1 MNLTAQL
8 AAGIADLGVAVPP
21 ETQTRLLQYLAL
33 IQKWNRVHN
42 LTALREPETMLVRH
56 VLDSLSILPHVM
68 GPRVADVGSGA
79 GLPGIPLA
87 LARPEWRVVLIES
100 IHKKAVFL
108 QQACIE
114 LKLENVEVAAER
126 VEHYHAPDA
135 FDSVVSRAF
144 SDLADFVRLAGH
156 LCAAGDAGGRL
167 LAMKGLYPHEELAQ
181 LPGQFVVE
189 KILPVAVPGLGSAR
203 HLVVIKRA
211 HA

>member
-1 MNLTAQL
+1 MNLPALL
-8 AAGIADLGVAVPP
+8 AKGLADLGVEVPP
-21 ETQTRLLQYLAL
+21 EAQSRLLQFLVL
-33 IQKWNRVHN
+33 LQKWNLVHN

-56 VLDSLSILPHVM
+56 VLDSLSILPYIV

-79 GLPGIPLA
+79 GLPGIILA
-87 LARPEWRVVLIES
+87 VARPEWRVVLIES

-108 QQACIE
+108 QQARIE

-126 VEHYHAPDA
+126 VEHYHPDTA

-144 SDLADFVRLAGH
+144 SDLADFARLAGH
-156 LCAAGDAGGRL
+156 LCVAGNEDGRL

-181 LPGQFVVE
+181 LPAEFVVE
-189 KILPVAVPGLGSAR
+189 KILPVTVPGLGSER

-211 HA
+211 

>member
-1 MNLTAQL
+1 MNLTAPL
-8 AAGIADLGVAVPP
+8 AAGIADLGTAVPS

-56 VLDSLSILPHVM
+56 VLDSLSILPYVM

-126 VEHYHAPDA
+126 VEHYHAAA

-156 LCAAGDAGGRL
+156 LCAAGDAGGRF
-167 LAMKGLYPHEELAQ
+167 LAMKGLYPHEELTQ
-181 LPGQFVVE
+181 LPAEFVVE
-189 KILPVAVPGLGSAR
+189 KILPVVVPSLGSER

-211 HA
+211 

>member
-1 MNLTAQL
+1 MNLTALL
-8 AAGIADLGVAVPP
+8 ADGIADLGIGVPP
-21 ETQTRLLQYLAL
+21 ETQSRLLQYLAL

-56 VLDSLSILPHVM
+56 VLDSLSILPHIT

-87 LARPEWRVVLIES
+87 LARPECRVVLIES

-108 QQACIE
+108 QQARIE
-114 LKLENVEVAAER
+114 LKLENIEVVAER
-126 VEHYHAPDA
+126 VEHYHPVAF

-144 SDLADFVRLAGH
+144 SDLGDFVRLAGH
-156 LCAAGDAGGRL
+156 LCATGDGGGRL
-167 LAMKGLYPHEELAQ
+167 LAMKGLYPHEELTQ
-181 LPGQFVVE
+181 LPAEFVVE
-189 KILPVAVPGLGSAR
+189 KILPVVVPSLGSER

-211 HA
+211 

>member
-1 MNLTAQL
+1 MNLSALL
-8 AAGIADLGVAVPP
+8 ADGIADLEAGVSP

-42 LTALREPETMLVRH
+42 LTALREPETMLIRH
-56 VLDSLSILPHVM
+56 VLDSLAILPHII

-108 QQACIE
+108 QQARIE
-114 LKLENVEVAAER
+114 LKLENIEVAAER
-126 VEHYHAPDA
+126 VEYYRPATA

-144 SDLADFVRLAGH
+144 SDLGDFVRLAGH
-156 LCAAGDAGGRL
+156 LCATGDGGGRL
-167 LAMKGLYPHEELAQ
+167 LAMKGLYPHEELTQ
-181 LPGQFVVE
+181 LPAEFVVE
-189 KILPVAVPGLGSAR
+189 KILPVVVPGLGSER

-211 HA
+211 